1 MDKYN
6 MTKWGSLVALVVVTV
21 LLLIFGKN
29 GKQEAEEQTI
39 TVVEAEEQERG
50 QEIQPVSEAVVTFT
64 RSLVIFSLLLAV
76 ILIWVRSVI
85 SAKARNFISS
95 SVTPPSVLL

>member
-29 GKQEAEEQTI
+29 GKQEAEEQI
-39 TVVEAEEQERG
+39 VNG
-50 QEIQPVSEAVVTFT
+50 F
-64 RSLVIFSLLLAV
+64 L
-76 ILIWVRSVI
+76 
-85 SAKARNFISS
+85 K
-95 SVTPPSVLL
+95 

>member
-50 QEIQPVSEAVVTFT
+50 QEIQPVSEAVVQVGEEADGTSEQEVYSF
-64 RSLVIFSLLLAV
+64 
-76 ILIWVRSVI
+76 
-85 SAKARNFISS
+85 
-95 SVTPPSVLL
+95 